1 MEENLTYQVLENAIL
16 IKRGYSEITL
26 SKKEIE
32 VIIVLNEMLLRREV
46 EVSPINV

>member
-26 SKKEIE
+26 SKKEI
-32 VIIVLNEMLLRREV
+32 VLRQAVVAHNLILET
-46 EVSPINV
+46 IFF

>member
-1 MEENLTYQVLENAIL
+1 MKENLTYQVLENAIL

-32 VIIVLNEMLLRREV
+32 VITVLYEKFVKGVV
-46 EVSPINV
+46 EVSPVNI